1 MVLYMTVQNA
11 DSIDSGEYCMVC
23 EHKSHNAKN
32 FWNMKLGEYMRY
44 ETNRW
49 YMMGLYHLSL
59 EQDRVSE
66 CVTQDSGLGDVLD
79 LYLHSNA
86 NIRYGNDLNM
96 GIGFTIESVINS

>member
-1 MVLYMTVQNA
+1 
-11 DSIDSGEYCMVC
+11 MVC
-23 EHKSHNAKN
+23 ERKSHNAKN

-66 CVTQDSGLGDVLD
+66 CVTQDSGLRDWTCLWHD
-79 LYLHSNA
+79 F
-86 NIRYGNDLNM
+86 NM
-96 GIGFTIESVINS
+96 EIGFVIESVVNS